1 MMKPSFS
8 LALAA
13 VLTAF
18 GGASFSLA
26 QAAVAT
32 KPATIW
38 YSEQFTVHSKN
49 VGRDFLI
56 QVARPVRPV
65 VGKAPVVYVLDGN
78 ALFGEVADMV
88 ISNGYFGDTAPA
100 YVVGIG
106 YPSGELTQWLSL
118 RNHDLLHVHL
128 PDNVTMAAGSGG
140 GAKFEKF
147 LLEELRPLIEQRYA
161 VDAHRSIVA
170 GHSFGGL
177 FALHLLLN
185 DPTAFDDYLIC
196 SPAIWAEPQL
206 LESASAFHTVSPLKV
221 AVGVGSKEEEQFG
234 EDMRMVKNAKD
245 LATRLGDHA
254 SGVEV
259 KFNAYEGQSHGT
271 VIPECLSSG
280 LQFLLPASATAAS
293 H

>member
-1 MMKPSFS
+1 MKPSCS

-13 VLTAF
+13 ALATF
-18 GGASFSLA
+18 GGASSTFA
-26 QAAVAT
+26 QAASDA

-38 YSEQFTVHSKN
+38 YAEEFTVHSRN

-65 VGKAPVVYVLDGN
+65 VGKAPVVYLLDGN

-88 ISNGYFGDTAPA
+88 ISNGYFGDTSPA

-106 YPSGELTQWLSL
+106 YPTGEMNQWLSL
-118 RNHDLLHVHL
+118 RNHDLVHVHL
-128 PDNVTMAAGSGG
+128 PDDLPTAAGSGE
-140 GAKFEKF
+140 GAKFQKY
-147 LLEELRPLIEQRYA
+147 LLEELRPMIEHRYP
-161 VDAHRSIVA
+161 VDAHRSVLA

-185 DPTAFDDYLIC
+185 DPEAFDDYLIC
-196 SPAIWAEPQL
+196 SPSIWAEPEL
-206 LESASAFHTVSPLKV
+206 LAKASAFHAASPLKV
-221 AVGVGSKEEEQFG
+221 AIGVGSKEEEQFG
-234 EDMRMVKNAKD
+234 EKARMVKNAKD
-245 LATRLGDHA
+245 LAARLGNRA

-259 KFNAYEGQSHGT
+259 KFNEFEGQSHGT
-271 VIPECLSSG
+271 AIPECFSSG
-280 LQFLLPASATAAS
+280 LQFILPPSATAAS